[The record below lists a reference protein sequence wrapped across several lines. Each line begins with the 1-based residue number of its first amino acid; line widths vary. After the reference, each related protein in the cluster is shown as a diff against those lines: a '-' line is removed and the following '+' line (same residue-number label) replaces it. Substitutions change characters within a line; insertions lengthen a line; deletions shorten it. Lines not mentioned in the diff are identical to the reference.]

1 VDRLRPRLAP
11 AGGLIGPLPA
21 PASDPAATA
30 AHDFDRVDVRGVSR
44 HYGRRRALFE
54 ITTSF
59 HAGEI
64 VGLLGPNG
72 SGKSTLLGVIAT
84 IVRPASGVVSYG
96 GRPARE
102 WGDTLRARIGMLGHD
117 LFLYGDLTARENLE
131 FFGRLHR
138 VADLA
143 HRVDAALQ
151 HARLETRGGD
161 RVMGFSRGMRQRLA
175 LERALIHDPRLV
187 LLDEPFT
194 GLDDESTSLLV
205 ERLRALRTTGAIVL
219 MATHDF
225 DTADGL
231 VDRAVCLTNG
241 RLQPIEDGN
250 GTLRERFR
258 RAVEARRA

>member
-1 VDRLRPRLAP
+1 
-11 AGGLIGPLPA
+11 
-21 PASDPAATA
+21 
-30 AHDFDRVDVRGVSR
+30 VSR
-44 HYGRRRALFE
+44 HYGRRRALFDV
-54 ITTSF
+54 TASF
-59 HAGEI
+59 QTGEI

-84 IVRPASGVVSYG
+84 LVRPASGDVHYG
-96 GRPARE
+96 DRPARE
-102 WGDTLRARIGMLGHD
+102 WGDALRRRIGMLGHD

-138 VADLA
+138 VPDVAR
-143 HRVDAALQ
+143 RVDAALQ
-151 HARLETRGGD
+151 AARLDTRGAD
-161 RVMGFSRGMRQRLA
+161 RVAGFSRGMRQRLA

-205 ERLRALRTTGAIVL
+205 ERLRALRAAGAIVL

-225 DTADGL
+225 DTADVL

-241 RLQPIEDGN
+241 RLQPIEAGG

>member
-1 VDRLRPRLAP
+1 
-11 AGGLIGPLPA
+11 LPA
-21 PASDPAATA
+21 SASRHPAASPN
-30 AHDFDRVDVRGVSR
+30 DFDRVDVRRISR

-54 ITTSF
+54 VTASF
-59 HAGEI
+59 RAGEI

-84 IVRPASGVVSYG
+84 LVRPASGDVRYG
-96 GRPARE
+96 DRSAAE
-102 WGDTLRARIGMLGHD
+102 WGDVLRGRIGMLGHD
-117 LFLYGDLTARENLE
+117 LFLYGAQTPREKLE
-131 FFGRLHR
+131 FFGRLPR
-138 VADLA
+138 VPNLA
-143 HRVDAALQ
+143 RRVDAALQ
-151 HARLETRGGD
+151 EARLDSRGGD
-161 RVMGFSRGMRQRLA
+161 RVAGFSRGMRQRLA
-175 LERALIHDPRLV
+175 LERALIHDPRLL

-205 ERLRALRTTGAIVL
+205 ERLRALRASGAIVL

-241 RLQPIEDGN
+241 RLQPIEEGD

-258 RAVEARRA
+258 RAVEERRP